1 MPENPVTEIKSL
13 IKDIDPRLKKAIGVQ
28 LNLMVNPVGTAVKG
42 AMKAGKAI
50 GKKTGE
56 AIGKK
61 IVSKKPEVKKE
72 RKFTKPK
79 SIGIRR

>member
-42 AMKAGKAI
+42 AMKV
-50 GKKTGE
+50 GE